1 MGTIFQVP
9 VINLF
14 WMRLNL
20 SERSEIK
27 VLLDSLLPFKAKV
40 AILAQSLLPDFLAL
54 KFPIVLEP
62 EVVHIYTFLT

>member
-20 SERSEIK
+20 SERSGIK

-40 AILAQSLLPDFLAL
+40 AILAQTLLPNFLTL
-54 KFPIVLEP
+54 KFPMVPEP
-62 EVVHIYTFLT
+62 EVA